1 MALVNHAKREI
12 NAKIVYCGPS
22 AAGKGS
28 LLKAIC
34 SKLPA
39 GLRGPLR
46 SMALQ
51 QDRMLFFDVTHPEG
65 RDPECYRVRFHI
77 YTLTGEVTQANAW
90 KMVLK
95 GVDGLAI
102 ALDSDP
108 ARQSAN
114 RDILEEVQTALHG
127 YGKNLDEVASVVLCT
142 KRDLPDA
149 LPMEQMQE
157 SLGIGRQSLL
167 PVSTTAGE
175 GVMDGVAE
183 LMAAI
188 LNNLEDLGLLLQ
200 STVSSLRDL
209 GPAPQRII
217 SPEVTIS
224 PAAEIALAGEPSS
237 QLPAGEEFSDQDK
250 PLISVAGPAEIDETG
265 ALQVPLVLNCCDR
278 SAKLVLT
285 VSFK

>member
-28 LLKAIC
+28 ILKAIC
-34 SKLPA
+34 SKLPS

-51 QDRMLFFDVTHPEG
+51 QDRMLFFDLTHPEG
-65 RDPECYRVRFHI
+65 REPDGYRVRFHI
-77 YTLTGEVTQANAW
+77 YTLTGDVTQENAW

-114 RDILEEVQTALHG
+114 RDVLDEVRTSLQG
-127 YGKNLDEVASVVLCT
+127 YGKNLDEVASLVLCT

-149 LPMEQMQE
+149 LPMEQMRE
-157 SLGIGRQSLL
+157 ELEIGQRPLV
-167 PVSTTAGE
+167 PVSATSGE
-175 GVMDGVAE
+175 GVMEAIGE

-188 LNNLEDLGLLLQ
+188 LDNLEDLGLLLQ

-209 GPAPQRII
+209 APARQQPTI
-217 SPEVTIS
+217 PEVADS
-224 PAAEIALAGEPSS
+224 PAAAIALAVEPPSD
-237 QLPAGEEFSDQDK
+237 LPAGGEDGDRDL
-250 PLISVAGPAEIDETG
+250 PLISVAGPAEVDESG
-265 ALQVPLVLNCCDR
+265 ALQVPLVLNCCGR
-278 SAKLVLT
+278 AAKVVLT
-285 VSFK
+285 ISFR

>member
-28 LLKAIC
+28 ILKAIC
-34 SKLPA
+34 SKLPP
-39 GLRGPLR
+39 GLRGALR

-51 QDRMLFFDVTHPEG
+51 QDRMLFFDLTHPEG
-65 RDPECYRVRFHI
+65 REPDGYRVRFHI
-77 YTLTGEVTQANAW
+77 YTLTGDVTQENAW

-114 RDILEEVQTALHG
+114 SDLLDEVQTALHG
-127 YGKNLDEVASVVLCT
+127 YGKNLDEVAPLVLCT

-149 LPMEQMQE
+149 LPMEQMRE
-157 SLGIGRQSLL
+157 SLGIGQRPLV
-167 PVSTTAGE
+167 PVSATSGE
-175 GVMDGVAE
+175 GVMEAIGE
-183 LMAAI
+183 LMDAI
-188 LNNLEDLGLLLQ
+188 LDNLEDLGLLLQ

-209 GPAPQRII
+209 CPARQQTPI
-217 SPEVTIS
+217 PEVTDS
-224 PAAEIALAGEPSS
+224 PVAAVALAVEPPSD
-237 QLPAGEEFSDQDK
+237 LPAREEFRDQDK
-250 PLISVAGPAEIDETG
+250 PLISVAGPAEIDDTG

-285 VSFK
+285 ISFK

>member
-34 SKLPA
+34 SKLPIE
-39 GLRGPLR
+39 LRGPLR

-51 QDRMLFFDVTHPEG
+51 QDRMLFFDLTHPEG
-65 RDPECYRVRFHI
+65 RDPEGYRVRFHI
-77 YTLTGEVTQANAW
+77 YTLTGEVTQPNAW

-114 RDILEEVQTALHG
+114 RDVLEEVLAALHG

-149 LPMEQMQE
+149 LPMEEMQE
-157 SLGIGRQSLL
+157 SLRIGRQTLL
-167 PVSTTAGE
+167 PVSTTTGE
-175 GVMDGVAE
+175 GVMEGVAE

-188 LNNLEDLGLLLQ
+188 LDNLEDLGLLLQ

-209 GPAPQRII
+209 APARQRMAP
-217 SPEVTIS
+217 PEVTTS
-224 PAAEIALAGEPSS
+224 PFDEIALTEEPPGDLSV
-237 QLPAGEEFSDQDK
+237 GEEFRDQDK
-250 PLISVAGPAEIDETG
+250 PLISVAGPAEIDDTG
-265 ALQVPLVLNCCDR
+265 ALQVPLVLNCCNR

-285 VSFK
+285 ISLK